1 MTWLTR
7 YRVRRYLRD
16 SIWIMPVLGAIAAI
30 VLVRI
35 IDGFERYEGWRSL
48 LRPETAQS
56 VLATMA
62 SSLFTFVVFVGSV
75 MLIAV
80 QLASSLLSPRIIG
93 IIFRDLI
100 TRSALTLFVFCFS
113 FSIAALSRIGESVP
127 TITTRLAAYSGIASL
142 AAFLFLIDHAGRLL
156 RPSGVLSVVGATGR
170 REIARVYPRR
180 LNDRSVL
187 APSAS
192 TEATAAKPVSAS
204 PRIVSSERDGVVLAF
219 DVAGL
224 VAAAKG
230 AGCIVELVPQVGDFI
245 VDGDPLFKIHHDS
258 AGAAGEAS
266 LSDALFR
273 HSIAV
278 GQERTTEQDPAFAFR
293 IIVDIASKGL
303 SAAINDP
310 TTAVLAIDQI
320 HHLLRDVGCR
330 DLDDER
336 VRDRGGAVRLIYRTP
351 GWEDFVQ
358 LAVTEVRLFGAGS
371 IQIARRLRAM
381 LENLIQTLPPQRVG
395 PLQRELDVLSRATT
409 RLFAD
414 EEDQALAKVPDLQG
428 IGAMGRAH
436 AIAERSERSD
446 QPSRRRGA

>member
-192 TEATAAKPVSAS
+192 TEATAAKAVSAS

-336 VRDRGGAVRLIYRTP
+336 VRDDGGAVRLIYRTP
-351 GWEDFVQ
+351 GWDDFVQ
-358 LAVTEVRLFGAGS
+358 LAVTEVRQFGAGS
-371 IQIARRLRAM
+371 IQVARRLRAM
-381 LENLIQTLPPQRVG
+381 LENLVQVLPPQRV
-395 PLQRELDVLSRATT
+395 PSLQRELDILARATS

-414 EEDQALAKVPDLQG
+414 AEDRALAQVPDLQG
-428 IGAMGRAH
+428 VGAM
-436 AIAERSERSD
+436 RS
-446 QPSRRRGA
+446 QKGA